1 MTKPFLFSLVLAL
14 MAGGTYAST
23 AKACGGFFCNQSQ
36 PVNQAAE
43 RIIFSHNA
51 DGTTT
56 AMIQILYSG
65 PSESFAWMLPVNGSP
80 DISVSSNSAFQQ
92 LQSATNPNYSLTV
105 EVEGECDEDDFN
117 QFPGFSGSD
126 ASSAQDAGASSDGGP
141 PPVTVVD
148 SGSVGPYD
156 FVIIAVDQAAE
167 DIALVATEWLQEN
180 EYDVSELGRDR
191 LVPYLESGMN
201 LLAFRLTKGRD
212 TGEIRPVVLS
222 FGAGLPSIPLRP
234 TAAAAT
240 PDMGIMVFVLGE
252 SRAIPA
258 NYLDLELNEAR
269 LNWFNAS
276 SNYNDVVTQAA
287 NEAGG
292 QGFVTEFAGDAG
304 FLEERIFPSWIDG
317 QWAELRDY
325 AGDNFSMLSQTANT
339 FQGWDGVLEVFL
351 AELTKPESISEEFW
365 ALDPLSAIRDDYYN
379 NAEPPYEG
387 PTVEFNRESFIARME
402 AEVIDPVRQTA
413 VLFQGGRT
421 MTRFYTT
428 MSPEEMTMDPVFDFN
443 AELPDYSN
451 SHTARQIIECARG
464 IRRSE
469 AGWRVVLDNGVVVR
483 GDQRNWPLAS
493 SEMPAMAIARRV
505 GNTGTGEVI
514 MSNAAAIVSAVNANN
529 AANPRVYPRGLIA
542 GGGCSVST
550 SGGLGGAGFGA
561 LFLLGFMFVGRA
573 LRRRRRA

>member
-1 MTKPFLFSLVLAL
+1 MTKPLLFSLALAL
-14 MAGGTYAST
+14 MVHGGFAST
-23 AKACGGFFCNQSQ
+23 AKACGGFFCNRSQ

-43 RIIFSHNA
+43 RIIFSHNE

-65 PSESFAWMLPVNGSP
+65 PSENFAWMLPVNGSP

-92 LQSATNPNYSLTV
+92 IQRATNPSYRLNV
-105 EVEGECDEDDFN
+105 EVEGECDQNDFGP
-117 QFPGFSGSD
+117 FPGSAGQD
-126 ASSAQDAGASSDGGP
+126 ASFGADAGASSDAGA

-148 SGSVGPYD
+148 EGSVGPYD
-156 FVIIAVDQAAE
+156 FVIISVDQAAE

-276 SNYNDVVTQAA
+276 SNYNQVVTQAA

-304 FLEERIFPSWIDG
+304 FLEERIFPAGI
-317 QWAELRDY
+317 AERWTRIQEEED
-325 AGDNFSMLSQTANT
+325 DFSLLSETAFA
-339 FQGWDGVLEVFL
+339 FQGWDGLLEVFL

-365 ALDPLSAIRDDYYN
+365 AADPLNAIREDYYN
-379 NAEPPYEG
+379 NTEPPYEG
-387 PTVEFNRESFIARME
+387 PILEGLDRASFAARME
-402 AEVIDPVRQTA
+402 AEVIAPVRETA
-413 VLFQGGRT
+413 ELFQGGRT
-421 MTRFYTT
+421 MTRLYTT

-451 SHTARQIIECARG
+451 THTARQIIECGRG
-464 IRRSE
+464 IMRNE
-469 AGWRVVLDNGVVVR
+469 AGWRVVLDNGVTIR
-483 GDQRNWPLAS
+483 GNASNWPLAN
-493 SEMPAMAIARRV
+493 SEMPAMATARRV
-505 GNTGTGEVI
+505 GNTGNGEVI

-529 AANPRVYPRGLIA
+529 VANPRIYPRGLIA

-550 SGGLGGAGFGA
+550 GSGLGGAGFGA
-561 LFLLGFMFVGRA
+561 LLLLGAA
-573 LRRRRRA
+573 LWRRRRA